1 MLSMIKRLVVNDFAI
16 IEDIDVSFNDGL
28 TILTGETGA
37 GKSLIIDSIA
47 LLLGDRANTEMI
59 RNGKNKATI
68 TGYFS
73 CNNVRAIAYLTK
85 IGIDVID
92 DQITVSRIISNS
104 KSVIKIN
111 DVAVTL
117 NDLKKIAPYL
127 ADIHMQFDMQKLL
140 DKENYLNVIDGFRF
154 ELVNSYKNKYLESL
168 EKTKELYKSYLSLK
182 DKISKIKERKDI
194 YEYEY
199 NELKSFGLKEDEETE
214 INERLLTLSNFDKIF
229 ALFNEANEIID
240 KDSLG
245 QIYDIKSYVEKIKEY
260 KGSYNEIS
268 ERLNNS
274 YYELEDIF
282 ETIKADLKEL
292 DYDPKEYAELET
304 RLSDIKQLK
313 KKYNKDVHE
322 LIEYL
327 NELESLLK
335 NDEDFDIALNEAYED
350 YVNSF
355 KETYVFASDLSKIR
369 KENAKLIEKDV
380 TKHLR
385 DLNLKSNFEITF
397 STNELSKEY
406 NLDTFLET
414 GIDSIDFLIETNI
427 GEGLKS
433 VAKVVSG
440 GEASR
445 IMLALKIVF
454 IKASKTE
461 CIIFDEVDTG
471 ISGESARK
479 VASKIHELSLS
490 SQVIII
496 THLPQVAAFGDHHL
510 KIYKKEN
517 NGRTFTYVKELSLDE
532 KVYEIASLISDGK
545 VSEKQLEYAKELI
558 NNSN

>member
-154 ELVNSYKNKYLESL
+154 ELVASYKNKYLESL

-245 QIYDIKSYVEKIKEY
+245 QIYDIKSYIEKIKEY

-397 STNELSKEY
+397 DTNELSKEY

>member
-1 MLSMIKRLVVNDFAI
+1 
-16 IEDIDVSFNDGL
+16 
-28 TILTGETGA
+28 
-37 GKSLIIDSIA
+37 
-47 LLLGDRANTEMI
+47 
-59 RNGKNKATI
+59 
-68 TGYFS
+68 
-73 CNNVRAIAYLTK
+73 
-85 IGIDVID
+85 
-92 DQITVSRIISNS
+92 
-104 KSVIKIN
+104 
-111 DVAVTL
+111 
-117 NDLKKIAPYL
+117 
-127 ADIHMQFDMQKLL
+127 MQFDMQKLL

-199 NELKSFGLKEDEETE
+199 NELKSFGLKEDEENE

-282 ETIKADLKEL
+282 ETIKVDLKEL

-397 STNELSKEY
+397 DTNELNKEY